1 MKKEEI
7 EQGQW
12 EQIKTEY
19 ITSEISYRALAK
31 KYGISFSCLQ
41 SRGKAENW
49 VGLRE
54 ECRDKI
60 VQKSV
65 DLISDEQANRIARAL
80 RIGDK
85 ILDRIEEALDD
96 IDKLLVKKTT
106 TVKRI
111 GKDEDDNPVEITRS
125 SDDVELREVK
135 VDTLALK
142 QIASTLRD
150 LKEIK
155 VFTAELDKQ
164 EQEARIRKLQKDV
177 QDDGANDI
185 KVVMD
190 SDLDEYGV

>member
-7 EQGQW
+7 AQGQW

-85 ILDRIEEALDD
+85 ILDRIEEALED

-106 TVKRI
+106 TIKRI
-111 GKDEDDNPVEITRS
+111 GRDEDGNPAEITRS
-125 SDDVELREVK
+125 RDDVELRKVK

-155 VFTAELDKQ
+155 VFTAELDKK
-164 EQEARIRKLQKDV
+164 EQEARIKKLQKDI
-177 QDDGANDI
+177 QEDGANDI
-185 KVVMD
+185 QVIMVP
-190 SDLDEYGV
+190 DLEEYGE

>member
-111 GKDEDDNPVEITRS
+111 GRDEDDNPVEITRS
-125 SDDVELREVK
+125 SDDVELRKVK
-135 VDTLALK
+135 VDALALK

-177 QDDGANDI
+177 QEDGANDI
-185 KVVMD
+185 QVIMVP
-190 SDLDEYGV
+190 DLEEYGE

>member
-96 IDKLLVKKTT
+96 IDKVVVKKTT

-111 GKDEDDNPVEITRS
+111 GRDEDDNPVEVTRS

-135 VDTLALK
+135 VDALALK

-155 VFTAELDKQ
+155 VFTAELDKK

-177 QDDGANDI
+177 QEDGANEI
-185 KVVMD
+185 HVVMD
-190 SDLDEYGV
+190 NALDEYGE